1 MSAVPET
8 ATDQQRRAQLRVA
21 RRRATLIL
29 AAVTVLFVVATVL
42 GWNHGT
48 LGFVQAGAEA
58 SMVGG
63 VADWFAVVALFRRP
77 LGLPIPHTA
86 VIVERKDQFGETL
99 GRFVQENFLNA
110 DVLSERLRTADAP
123 QRLAHWLSDP
133 VHARNVA
140 SRAAELAVD
149 LADMLRDEDVRE
161 TLAHELD
168 RAIASVPL
176 TRLAGRALRLA
187 TADHRHDAAVD
198 SMLTGLDR
206 LLTDNEDALRQR
218 FHDESPAWV
227 PEIIDDAVFERLL
240 RRVRRT
246 LHEVA
251 ADPDHRYRR
260 DFDRWLFDFIDRL
273 ESSPELASRAD
284 DLRRDLLSQLELR
297 ELTAGVWTD
306 LKRLL
311 REQATDPG
319 SEMRRRLSDALA
331 AAGKR
336 LAEDPALRA
345 TIEQSAQT
353 LVRSLADQFQPDLAA
368 LVSSTIERWDARDT
382 ADRLELLLGRDLQ
395 FIRINGTVVGALVGL
410 GLHGLAVL
418 IG

>member
-1 MSAVPET
+1 MPSLPVTP
-8 ATDQQRRAQLRVA
+8 TDEQRRAQLRQA
-21 RRRATLIL
+21 RLRATLTL
-29 AAVTVLFVVATVL
+29 AAVTALFVVATVL
-42 GWNHGT
+42 GWNHGGV
-48 LGFVQAGAEA
+48 GFVQAGAEA

-110 DVLSERLRTADAP
+110 EVLAERLRAADAP
-123 QRLAHWLSDP
+123 QRLARWLADP
-133 VHARNVA
+133 SHARNAASSVA
-140 SRAAELAVD
+140 DLAVD
-149 LADMLRDEDVRE
+149 FADLLRDEDVRE
-161 TLAHELD
+161 TLAQELD
-168 RAIASVPL
+168 RTIQSIPV

-187 TADHRHDAAVD
+187 TADNRHSAAVD
-198 SMLTGLDR
+198 SLLHGIDR
-206 LLTDNEDALRQR
+206 VLTDNEEVLRQR

-227 PEIIDDAVFERLL
+227 PEVIDDAVFERLL
-240 RRVRRT
+240 RRIRRS
-246 LHEVA
+246 LHEIA
-251 ADPDHRYRR
+251 EDPDHRYRR

-273 ESSPELASRAD
+273 ESSPELASKAD
-284 DLRRDLLSQLELR
+284 EFRRDLLSQVELR
-297 ELTAGVWTD
+297 ELTAGMWTD
-306 LKRLL
+306 LKALL
-311 REQATDPG
+311 REQATDPD
-319 SEMRRRLSDALA
+319 SELRRRLADALQ

-336 LAEDPALRA
+336 LADDPALRS
-345 TIEQSAQT
+345 TVEQAAET

-410 GLHGLAVL
+410 GLHGLSL
-418 IG
+418 LLG